1 MHGIHIA
8 RMLMHSQLEAEVD
21 LLVSL
26 IILYN
31 PNSGLGVM
39 GIRVIKWSF
48 SLMVWL
54 YMR

>member
-39 GIRVIKWSF
+39 GIRVIKMEF
-48 SLMVWL
+48 
-54 YMR
+54 